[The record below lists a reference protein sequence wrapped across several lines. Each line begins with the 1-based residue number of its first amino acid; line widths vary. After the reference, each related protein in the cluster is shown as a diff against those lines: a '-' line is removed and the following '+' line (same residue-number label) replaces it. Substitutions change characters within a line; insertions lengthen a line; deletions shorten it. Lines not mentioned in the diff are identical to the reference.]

1 MLTPVRVEISAD
13 AVPLARGFADL
24 QIGDRCIEHCR
35 LSADGLAEF
44 ARLSGDTAPVHTDEH
59 HARSLG
65 FEDRILPGFYT
76 TLRFSRLMGMF
87 VPGPLS
93 VIHSTRFE
101 FSEPVYIDGTGAVA
115 VRYEAVIVRTI
126 ESLRAVEL
134 DLEARVGERLVVRG
148 TGRCMMTR

>member
-1 MLTPVRVEISAD
+1 MPVRVEISAG

-24 QIGDRCIEHCR
+24 NIGDRCIEHCQ
-35 LSADGLAEF
+35 LSAAGCDEF
-44 ARLSGDTAPVHTDEH
+44 SRLSGDTAPVHTAEH
-59 HARSLG
+59 HAQSLG
-65 FEDRILPGFYT
+65 FEHRILPGFYT

-101 FSEPVYIDGTGAVA
+101 FPGPVYLDGTGGVA
-115 VRYEAVIVRTI
+115 VTYEAVIVRI
-126 ESLRAVEL
+126 IGSLRAVEL